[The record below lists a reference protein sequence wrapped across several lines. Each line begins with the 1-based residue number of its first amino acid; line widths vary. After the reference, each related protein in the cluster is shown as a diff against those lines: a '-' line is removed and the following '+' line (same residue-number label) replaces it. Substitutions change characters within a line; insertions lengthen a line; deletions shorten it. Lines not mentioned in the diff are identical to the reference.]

1 MASTG
6 LSNASPGHALLCCL
20 MFVGQAGMGDRVSAA
35 DGRNACDLIVH
46 TGIVINRSRREVWPR
61 FLNMPRW
68 MRGVKFEPI
77 EGEPGAV
84 GEVRRVREAGGSSY
98 LIKVVRIVPEQE
110 YVVKVLPDA
119 PSGYSGYAVFRF
131 REDAGWTYMTY
142 DIYVEDSTETSS
154 NAAATNSGCAREE
167 AGTRLELARNN
178 RELKRWVEEGH

>member
-1 MASTG
+1 
-6 LSNASPGHALLCCL
+6 
-20 MFVGQAGMGDRVSAA
+20 MGNRVSAF

-46 TGIVINRSRREVWPR
+46 TGIVIDRSRGEVWPR

-68 MRGVKFEPI
+68 MRGVKFEPV
-77 EGEPGAV
+77 EGESGAV

-119 PSGYSGYAVFRF
+119 PSGYFGYAAFRF
-131 REDAGWTYMTY
+131 RGNARRTSMTY
-142 DIYVEDSTETSS
+142 DIYVEDSTETPKV
-154 NAAATNSGCAREE
+154 AAAMRSECAREE
-167 AGTRLELARNN
+167 ADTRVELLRNN